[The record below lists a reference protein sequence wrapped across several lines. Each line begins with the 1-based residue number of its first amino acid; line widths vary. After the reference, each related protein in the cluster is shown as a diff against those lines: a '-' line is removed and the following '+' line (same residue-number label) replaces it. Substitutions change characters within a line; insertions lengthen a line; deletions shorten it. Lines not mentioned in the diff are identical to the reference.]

1 MILNGLP
8 NSEIRK
14 YIQEFAPTTGLQARW
29 LERFIFDNVPPK
41 TILLDDRPFLS
52 QNKMNGYVKAF
63 QRYVNEF
70 WKFVERSKDETL
82 QSND

>member
-1 MILNGLP
+1 MNNLTNDKVRQYILV
-8 NSEIRK
+8 
-14 YIQEFAPTTGLQARW
+14 FAPTTGLQARW
-29 LERFIFDNVPPK
+29 LERYIFDNVPPK

-70 WKFVERSKDETL
+70 WKFVERREDEQI
-82 QSND
+82 QSNN

>member
-1 MILNGLP
+1 MTDLP
-8 NSEIRK
+8 DDKVRQ

-29 LERFIFDNVPPK
+29 LERYIFDNVPPK

-63 QRYVNEF
+63 RRYVNEF
-70 WKFVERSKDETL
+70 WKFVERREANVSD
-82 QSND
+82 